1 MNAGKIPGNVA
12 DAPAAPAWSLIPP
25 KAVEKV
31 SKARL
36 KLAWHAL
43 VQQLE
48 EKPASP
54 KYVPVAEYEKY
65 ASAAEYVP
73 AEIYPFFNHNFR
85 FDINNIEPEPDA
97 ENPFTE
103 EAARTVRELDMA
115 QRDYALLQS
124 IVDGRVPVKEFI
136 YCGRKCNLSNVPF
149 EEQRSLCERLAAE
162 VEVLDRKA
170 CAWLLGHS
178 GDVNKT
184 RFDYQVYF
192 YSTRVLND
200 LMEVREKQDAI
211 VNTINSGVKEGGK
224 LYYQLAG
231 FIRDMED
238 DVRSIIS
245 SLPAEWLGEIAGKE
259 RIDAYLKYAESRHN
273 TADRVVLGRVSEL
286 FSLVDDMGQGHD
298 GLRRVSLNNIAEV
311 YRKYKA
317 EKI

>member
-1 MNAGKIPGNVA
+1 MNSDISGLCKIDTIARRQEQFDRSLSRFFSETKTLPENYFGAYEAFVPVLKGADGINLSFDVPCSTPLENHGVLSRIHVDDVWASHPSIEDRIMNAGKIPGNVA

-124 IVDGRVPVKEFI
+124 IVDGRVPVKEFV

-170 CAWLLGHS
+170 CAWLTGSCLGVCLNCS
-178 GDVNKT
+178 RLLTTWGRGTMASDV
-184 RFDYQVYF
+184 
-192 YSTRVLND
+192 L
-200 LMEVREKQDAI
+200 L
-211 VNTINSGVKEGGK
+211 
-224 LYYQLAG
+224 
-231 FIRDMED
+231 
-238 DVRSIIS
+238 
-245 SLPAEWLGEIAGKE
+245 
-259 RIDAYLKYAESRHN
+259 
-273 TADRVVLGRVSEL
+273 
-286 FSLVDDMGQGHD
+286 
-298 GLRRVSLNNIAEV
+298 
-311 YRKYKA
+311 
-317 EKI
+317 